1 MTKAQEIRIDDFKA
15 LYASIKANIDDAN
28 DELERLYV
36 QKSLVESGFII
47 EQKQRIIEL
56 EKLAEKKEV
65 LLNFISIET
74 ERIEKARAEHNAYV
88 IECEK
93 NFLQKEMD
101 IFARSE
107 EADEILEDAQEELVL
122 LTERNKEATEE
133 IKKTEALLSVQME
146 ILAGT
151 DKKIAENNRT
161 LGLLSKDLLRI
172 NKERE
177 VALKL
182 ASTEILR
189 VQKELEKVNSLLMEE
204 KEKII
209 LPRKNLE
216 EERIEFEKKKKN
228 LEIIYQRT
236 KNAWKKMYPGQ
247 ELDNVIK

>member
-74 ERIEKARAEHNAYV
+74 ERIEKARAEHKAN
-88 IECEK
+88 
-93 NFLQKEMD
+93 
-101 IFARSE
+101 
-107 EADEILEDAQEELVL
+107 EILADAQEELVL